1 MSNVKEFLLHRF
13 QIPAA
18 VARKSVAALNDLY
31 LPFPARVKSHVAH
44 EYRHNS
50 CNSTTN
56 MQQQLATVQRAAP
69 TPKLPVMRASHK
81 CLPPRL
87 RDELLDTPPVA
98 TSSCHVQLHK

>member
-44 EYRHNS
+44 L
-50 CNSTTN
+50 
-56 MQQQLATVQRAAP
+56 QQHFQLATVQRAAP

-98 TSSCHVQLHK
+98 TSSCTNNRSS